1 MEGDYMKVRLPGRQ
15 YPSVIGRR
23 LLALL
28 AVMVLGI
35 TCAYPG
41 LAQKYPSKPIRL
53 VLPYPAGTG
62 TDIIARV
69 IGQELAERLGH
80 PVVTDN
86 RPGGASLIGFDIV
99 AKASADGHTLL
110 VAAPSLTIA
119 PALHESLPFDVL
131 KDFAP
136 IMRVTSAPLV
146 LIVNPALQVSTVKEF
161 VALARAKPGQ
171 LNFASGGIGG
181 SIHMGMELL
190 NSVAGIKVTHVAYK
204 GSPQALI
211 DLISGQVHSMTNI
224 ISSSLPHIAS
234 GKLKALGVTGPTRIS
249 VLPAVPTIAEAG
261 VPGYE
266 VLQWHGLLAPAGTPA
281 AVVKLLANETRQIM
295 SVQGVKDSLSK
306 QGFDPAADGPD
317 EFAKLL
323 QVEVVKWRKVVRDS
337 GTRIN

>member
-1 MEGDYMKVRLPGRQ
+1 MKVHHPGSK
-15 YPSVIGRR
+15 YSSLGIGRATLACLTVI
-23 LLALL
+23 LLVFAC
-28 AVMVLGI
+28 VR
-35 TCAYPG
+35 PG
-41 LAQKYPSKPIRL
+41 MAQKYPSKPIRL

-99 AKASADGHTLL
+99 AKASPDGHTLL

-136 IMRVTSAPLV
+136 VMRVTSAPLV

-211 DLISGQVHSMTNI
+211 DLLSGQVHSMTNI

-266 VLQWHGLLAPAGTPA
+266 VLQWHGFLAPAGTPSHI
-281 AVVKLLANETRQIM
+281 VKLLEGETRRIM
-295 SVQGVKDSLSK
+295 GMQSIKESLSK
-306 QGFDPAADGPD
+306 QGFEPASDGPD

-323 QVEVVKWRKVVRDS
+323 KVEVGKWRKVVRDS